1 MTVISFG
8 VLLRLQALGACI
20 AVLSAACSGGAE
32 LDGETPS
39 LDPTTSVETT
49 ATIDA
54 SSQRSSPSS
63 SGPGAASSP
72 SPVVTGSDAA
82 SSTPTQRPDSSGV
95 MAMVMGVTDG
105 DTFDV
110 RIGGVVEAVRVIGI
124 NTPESGECY
133 YQEAAD
139 RFSELVLNVEVR
151 LEADVS
157 NRDQFG
163 RLLRYVYVGD
173 LFVNEVLV
181 REGYAIARR
190 YEPDVA
196 MAGQLE
202 AAQAQAQLDR
212 VGVWASSACGPTAVG
227 VLEIGVI
234 HYDADGDDNQN
245 KNDEWV
251 EFINGGNSP
260 LDLTGWSIKDESA
273 SHRYLFPSGFTLASG
288 GTVRL
293 HTGCGAPTA
302 AALFWCNQQSA
313 VWNNGGDTVFVLDP
327 SGNIVS
333 SAGY

>member
-8 VLLRLQALGACI
+8 VLLRLQAFGACI
-20 AVLSAACSGGAE
+20 AVLSAACSGGAD

-49 ATIDA
+49 ATIEP
-54 SSQRSSPSS
+54 STPRPSPSS
-63 SGPGAASSP
+63 SGPGATSSP
-72 SPVVTGSDAA
+72 SPVVTGTDAA
-82 SSTPTQRPDSSGV
+82 SPTSTQRPDSSGV
-95 MAMVMGVTDG
+95 IAMVVGVTDG
-105 DTFDV
+105 DTFDA

-124 NTPESGECY
+124 NTPERGECY
-133 YQEAAD
+133 YQEATV
-139 RFSELVLNVEVR
+139 RLSELVLNTEIR

-190 YEPDVA
+190 YEPDIA

-202 AAQAQAQLDR
+202 AAQAEAQLDR
-212 VGVWASSACGPTAVG
+212 VGVWAPSACGPTAAG

-288 GTVRL
+288 RAVRL